1 MGNVS
6 ISANKEFIIIVIII
20 IIIMHWKL
28 PNMTHYNLLP
38 TINSSLTINTAF
50 EKRSAKFI
58 YSCLNS
64 DYLIIKST
72 SISAMATHCSQIIKC
87 NRSQSQSSL
96 LKHIAAQELK
106 LNSDWNQVMYFL

>member
-6 ISANKEFIIIVIII
+6 ISANKEFIIII

-38 TINSSLTINTAF
+38 TRNGSLTINTAF
-50 EKRSAKFI
+50 QKRCAKFI

-72 SISAMATHCSQIIKC
+72 SISHLFHILESTIDI
-87 NRSQSQSSL
+87 L
-96 LKHIAAQELK
+96 LLIG
-106 LNSDWNQVMYFL
+106 LNEGF